1 MGDLNDIG
9 KLAVKTI
16 ETEAHAIQ
24 KMASY
29 INKDFELVVQLIY
42 KNKGRVIVS
51 GIGKSA
57 IIANKIVATFNSTGT
72 PAVFMHAADAIH
84 GDLGIIQPDDVV
96 ICLSKSGNT
105 AEIKLLA
112 PLIRNLGNKL
122 IAIVSNQ
129 ESYLAQHADYVLRAT
144 VDAEACP
151 NNLAPTTSTTA
162 QLVMGDA
169 LAICLLQLRGFTEQ
183 DFARVHPGGSLGKKL
198 YLRVE
203 DLIDKNRKPQ
213 VSPEE
218 TIDNTIIT
226 ISSHRLGATAVVD
239 NAGAIVGIITDGD
252 VRRMLEK
259 TKRLDALTA
268 VDIMSKNPK
277 VIDVS
282 ALAVKAFNL
291 MEKNKITQLL
301 AVRKKEYV
309 GMVHLH
315 DILRE
320 GIV

>member
-1 MGDLNDIG
+1 MGGLSDIG

-16 ETEAHAIQ
+16 EAEAHAIH

-29 INKDFELVVQLIY
+29 INEDFERVVQLIY

-84 GDLGIIQPDDVV
+84 GDLGIIQPDDIV

-105 AEIKLLA
+105 AEIKLLV

-122 IAIVSNQ
+122 IAIVSNRD
-129 ESYLAQHADYVLRAT
+129 SYLAQHAGYVLHAT

-198 YLRVE
+198 YLRVG

-213 VSPEE
+213 VSPGE
-218 TIDNTIIT
+218 TIDNTIMT
-226 ISSHRLGATAVVD
+226 ISSNRLGATAVVD
-239 NAGAIVGIITDGD
+239 NTGAVVGIITDGD

-268 VDIMSKNPK
+268 IDIMSENPK
-277 VIDVS
+277 VIDLS
-282 ALAVKAFNL
+282 ALAIKAFNL
-291 MEKNKITQLL
+291 MEENKITQLL
-301 AVRKKEYV
+301 VVRKKEYV